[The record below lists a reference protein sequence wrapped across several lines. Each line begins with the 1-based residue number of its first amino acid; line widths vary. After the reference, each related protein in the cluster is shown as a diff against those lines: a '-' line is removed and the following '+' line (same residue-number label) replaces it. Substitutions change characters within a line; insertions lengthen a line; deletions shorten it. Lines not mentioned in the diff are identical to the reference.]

1 MAVSTSPNSAKFKD
15 NIIAPA
21 IIPIEGKY
29 SSGRWSTFISGRD
42 QMRSML
48 LKGVA
53 LAALFPIAVQAQEVP
68 RTVMQLHQRLI
79 TLDSHLDTPASL
91 DLPGWSIEEGHDVHS
106 DYTQVDLPRM
116 KKGGL
121 DGGFWAIYTPQGPL
135 TVEGFRKARDFALL
149 RGMSI
154 RSMVAA
160 DPANFQLALEAKD
173 AARIAGVGKRIV
185 YMSIEN
191 AYPLGEDLSL
201 LKTFYDMGVRVSGF
215 AHFAHNQFADSS
227 TDPSNKPRYG
237 GLSPLG
243 KELLKEMNRLGIVPD
258 GSHSSDQALDD
269 LLTLSTTPVLLTH
282 SGCKAIYD
290 HPRNIDDAHLR
301 ALAAKGGVI
310 QMNAYGGYLRASKPN
325 PERQKALKALFAQTR
340 EDVRLTAAER
350 AEMLAKRREIDR
362 LYPDTDKAG
371 FDDFMAHMLHALKVA
386 GPDHVGIGLDWDGGG
401 GVVGMEDV
409 VSLPKI
415 TAALL
420 KAGYSEADIQKIW
433 SGNVLRVLAAAEAAK
448 GK

>member
-1 MAVSTSPNSAKFKD
+1 
-15 NIIAPA
+15 
-21 IIPIEGKY
+21 
-29 SSGRWSTFISGRD
+29 
-42 QMRSML
+42 MRKAMMT
-48 LKGVA
+48 A
-53 LAALFPIAVQAQEVP
+53 AALMALLPVTAVAQDVP
-68 RTVMQLHQRLI
+68 KKVYQFHQKLL

-91 DLPGWSIEEGHDVHS
+91 DLPGWSIEDEHGVHT

-135 TVEGFRKARDFALL
+135 TIDGFRKARDFALL

-160 DPANFQLALEAKD
+160 DPANFVLATRASD
-173 AARIAGVGKRIV
+173 AAPIAVAGKRVV

-191 AYPLGEDLSL
+191 AYPLGEDVSL
-201 LKTFYDMGVRVSGF
+201 LKTFYDMGVRVAGF

-227 TDPSNKPRYG
+227 TDPSKKPRYG

-243 KELLKEMNRLGIVPD
+243 KELLREMNRLGVVPD
-258 GSHSSDQALDD
+258 ASHSSDQVLDD
-269 LLTLSTTPVLLTH
+269 LLALSTTPVLLTH

-290 HPRNIDDAHLR
+290 HPRNIDDDHLK

-310 QMNAYGGYLRASKPN
+310 QMNAYGNYLKAIKPN
-325 PERQKALKALFAQTR
+325 PERQKALGALFAEMR
-340 EDVRLTAAER
+340 EDAKLTAEKR
-350 AEMLAKRREIDR
+350 AELLAKRQEIDR
-362 LYPDTDKAG
+362 LYPETDRAT
-371 FDDFMAHMLHALKVA
+371 FDDFMTHMLHALKVV

-401 GVVGMEDV
+401 GVAGMEDILA
-409 VSLPKI
+409 LPKI
-415 TAALL
+415 TDALL
-420 KAGYSEADIQKIW
+420 KAGYSESDIAKIW

-448 GK
+448 AK

>member
-1 MAVSTSPNSAKFKD
+1 
-15 NIIAPA
+15 
-21 IIPIEGKY
+21 
-29 SSGRWSTFISGRD
+29 
-42 QMRSML
+42 ML
-48 LKGVA
+48 LP
-53 LAALFPIAVQAQEVP
+53 LAAQAQEVP
-68 RTVMQLHQRLI
+68 KAAAQLHQRLI

-91 DLPGWSIEEGHDVHS
+91 DLPGWSIEEGHEVHS

-135 TVEGFRKARDFALL
+135 TQEGFQNARDFALL
-149 RGMSI
+149 RGVSI
-154 RSMVAA
+154 REMVAA

-173 AARIAGVGKRIV
+173 AAPIAKAGKRIV
-185 YMSIEN
+185 YMSMEN
-191 AYPLGEDLSL
+191 AYPLGEDISL
-201 LKTFYDMGVRVSGF
+201 LRTFHAMGVRVAGF

-227 TDPSNKPRYG
+227 TDPSKKPRYG

-243 KELLKEMNRLGIVPD
+243 KELLREMNRLGVVPD
-258 GSHSSDQALDD
+258 ASHSSDQVLDD
-269 LLTLSTTPVLLTH
+269 LLALSKTPVLLTH

-290 HPRNIDDAHLR
+290 HPRNIDDDHLK

-310 QMNAYGGYLRASKPN
+310 QMNAYGAYLREIKPN
-325 PERQKALKALFAQTR
+325 PERQKALAALFAQMR
-340 EDVRLTAAER
+340 EDAKLSPEKR
-350 AEMLAKRREIDR
+350 AELLAKRQEIDR
-362 LYPDTDKAG
+362 LYPEADRAT
-371 FDDFMAHMLHALKVA
+371 FDDFMAHMMHALKVV

-401 GVVGMEDV
+401 GVAGMEDV
-409 VSLPKI
+409 RDLPKI

-448 GK
+448 EK